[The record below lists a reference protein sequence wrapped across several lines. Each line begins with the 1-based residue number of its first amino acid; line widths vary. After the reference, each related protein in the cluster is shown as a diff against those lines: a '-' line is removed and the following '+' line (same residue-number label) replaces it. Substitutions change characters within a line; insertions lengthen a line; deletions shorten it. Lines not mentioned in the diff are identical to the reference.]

1 MLAWGDRVHK
11 QSAFLHTPAFYL
23 VFLADEIQTVN
34 TKATNAQTIVVRGQ
48 MTGTAVGSHH

>member
-11 QSAFLHTPAFYL
+11 RSAFLHTPAFYL
-23 VFLADEIQTVN
+23 GLLADEIQIVN
-34 TKATNAQTIVVRGQ
+34 TKAINAQTVVVRGQ

>member
-1 MLAWGDRVHK
+1 MLAWGDGIHK

-34 TKATNAQTIVVRGQ
+34 TEETKVQTVVVRSQ
-48 MTGTAVGSHH
+48 MMGTAVGSQH